1 MVSTRPLLRRHR
13 QLRIRPHRR
22 ECLQGRRRERR
33 KERHPCCRRNSSILW
48 SAGSLFIPI
57 LCWRRFSRRRPVSA
71 EIPDAANWSNEH
83 AGLTGDALANAIQQ
97 DNLPWDPSVLAL
109 LPFPQVLQMMAQDPG
124 WTQALGDA
132 VLAQRPDVMDAV
144 QRMRQ
149 QAYSYGYL
157 RPNAYD
163 NVVNTGGYVEIQP
176 VNPAFLYVPVYSPAV
191 VFAAPRPGIVVGLSI
206 HYAPSIFV
214 GPAFVPFGWA
224 RPGFAWGT
232 HAIIIG
238 GSPWGRTWVN
248 RTAYVHPYARAYR
261 PAPGPRVEDHH
272 AAIPPL
278 GRTSPVGSGRNHF
291 LPLPSRV
298 GRARCW
304 MDNAATQGSNI
315 LVDSVTVTF
324 RLEPVKDF
332 RRPIIPRSVFPWIHV
347 LRSDCG
353 SETWDSTV
361 HVRSRGS

>member
-1 MVSTRPLLRRHR
+1 MSVSPSGGQKSLLRVVVKNPNYHHGSAVSAGYASCCAGLWPVHATSSASTTHSGSDRTGGHASR
-13 QLRIRPHRR
+13 AAA
-22 ECLQGRRRERR
+22 GTRR
-33 KERHPCCRRNSSILW
+33 KGRHPCWPRNSSILW

-57 LCWRRFSRRRPVSA
+57 LCWRRFSPRRPFWP
-71 EIPDAANWSNEH
+71 EIPDAANWSNQH
-83 AGLTGDALANAIQQ
+83 AGLTGDPLANAIQQ

-157 RPNAYD
+157 RPNPYD
-163 NVVNTGGYVEIQP
+163 NVVNTGGYVEILP

-191 VFAAPRPGIVVGLSI
+191 VFAPPRPGIVVGLSI
-206 HYAPSIFV
+206 HFAPSVFV

-238 GSPWGRTWVN
+238 GAPWGRTWAN
-248 RTAYVHPYARAYR
+248 RTAYVHPYASAYR
-261 PAPGPRVEDHH
+261 PVPGPRVEDHH
-272 AAIPPL
+272 APPAGIPSL
-278 GRTSPVGSGRNHF
+278 RGTSP
-291 LPLPSRV
+291 
-298 GRARCW
+298 
-304 MDNAATQGSNI
+304 
-315 LVDSVTVTF
+315 
-324 RLEPVKDF
+324 
-332 RRPIIPRSVFPWIHV
+332 
-347 LRSDCG
+347 LRSG
-353 SETWDSTV
+353 
-361 HVRSRGS
+361 